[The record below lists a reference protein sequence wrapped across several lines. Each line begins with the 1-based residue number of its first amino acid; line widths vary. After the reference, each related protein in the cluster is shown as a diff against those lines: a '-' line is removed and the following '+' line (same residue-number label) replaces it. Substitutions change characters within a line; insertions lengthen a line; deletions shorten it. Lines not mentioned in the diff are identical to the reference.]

1 MLLVFPSLSFSI
13 LRGVLYINSVSR
25 SVSILSRGGDSN
37 SSLNWQQQHFF
48 KPIDPNDE
56 EEDEDD
62 YSGDDD
68 ELFVKIGGYESGDT
82 TSVSSRRSTPLDSDI
97 WLLPTAAKNKRSS
110 NSSYRPYNDP
120 DGILYSLP
128 GLLLTFLHA
137 LFCFFSSIY
146 SFT

>member
-1 MLLVFPSLSFSI
+1 M
-13 LRGVLYINSVSR
+13 
-25 SVSILSRGGDSN
+25 SILSRGGDSN

-48 KPIDPNDE
+48 KPIDPNEE

-68 ELFVKIGGYESGDT
+68 ELFVKIGGYESGET

-97 WLLPTAAKNKRSS
+97 WLLPAAAKNKRSS

-120 DGILYSLP
+120 DGILYSIP

-137 LFCFFSSIY
+137 LFSSSIY